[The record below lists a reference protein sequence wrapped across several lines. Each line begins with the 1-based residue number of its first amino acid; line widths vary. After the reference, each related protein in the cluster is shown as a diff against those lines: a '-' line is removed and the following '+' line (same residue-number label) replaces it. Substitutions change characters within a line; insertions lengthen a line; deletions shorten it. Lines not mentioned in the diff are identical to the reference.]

1 MVHTMLKSTYAKL
14 ETKILRN
21 RFYKNFNDEFFLRDL
36 QHVLNN
42 NGKLAEFNDEFKAIL
57 RWLEGLTL
65 IQLEQQ
71 KTQFP
76 LIILAK
82 YLN

>member
-14 ETKILRN
+14 ETKFLRN
-21 RFYKNFNDEFFLRDL
+21 RFYKNFNNESFLRDL

-65 IQLEQQ
+65 MQLEQQ

-82 YLN
+82 NLN